1 MKELL
6 EQGIIG
12 DLKLIRTSQ
21 NSFASRYDWQTLLY
35 REGGAMRNNL
45 AHSIEQIMDLAS
57 NDELPKIHSKLAI
70 WNSVGDAEDYVH
82 ISIEY
87 ANGLLCELE
96 CNPADAYN
104 DSPLFYL
111 YSTRGTTKVFP
122 TRILV
127 KYYLD
132 GESPISVLDHKSLHS
147 GDGKPAY
154 CSYSIVWH
162 EEEITLHADI
172 WNAFGKITN
181 RFYHALYDHIFN
193 GGELFMKP
201 EHVKAQAAIMCEV
214 ERHNPLELKF
224 DKPE

>member
-21 NSFASRYDWQTLLY
+21 NSFARRYDWQTLLY

-122 TRILV
+122 YPCQIL
-127 KYYLD
+127 
-132 GESPISVLDHKSLHS
+132 
-147 GDGKPAY
+147 
-154 CSYSIVWH
+154 
-162 EEEITLHADI
+162 
-172 WNAFGKITN
+172 FG
-181 RFYHALYDHIFN
+181 R
-193 GGELFMKP
+193 
-201 EHVKAQAAIMCEV
+201 
-214 ERHNPLELKF
+214 
-224 DKPE
+224 

>member
-21 NSFASRYDWQTLLY
+21 NSFARRYDWQTLLY

-162 EEEITLHADI
+162 EE
-172 WNAFGKITN
+172 
-181 RFYHALYDHIFN
+181 
-193 GGELFMKP
+193 
-201 EHVKAQAAIMCEV
+201 
-214 ERHNPLELKF
+214 
-224 DKPE
+224 

>member
-21 NSFASRYDWQTLLY
+21 NSFARRYDWQTLLY

-96 CNPADAYN
+96 CTP
-104 DSPLFYL
+104 
-111 YSTRGTTKVFP
+111 P
-122 TRILV
+122 TRITTV
-127 KYYLD
+127 PYFICTVHAAQRKY
-132 GESPISVLDHKSLHS
+132 SPPVSLSNIIWTVRVPSRCWIISLCTAATASLLIAHTALSGMKKRLHS
-147 GDGKPAY
+147 TPIYGTLSVKSPT
-154 CSYSIVWH
+154 VF
-162 EEEITLHADI
+162 ITLCMTTYSTAE
-172 WNAFGKITN
+172 N
-181 RFYHALYDHIFN
+181 
-193 GGELFMKP
+193 
-201 EHVKAQAAIMCEV
+201 CS
-214 ERHNPLELKF
+214 
-224 DKPE
+224 

>member
-21 NSFASRYDWQTLLY
+21 NSFARRYDWQTLLY

-111 YSTRGTTKVFP
+111 YSTRGTTKVSLSNIIWTVRVP
-122 TRILV
+122 SRCWI
-127 KYYLD
+127 
-132 GESPISVLDHKSLHS
+132 ISLCTAATASLLIAHTALSDMKKRLHS
-147 GDGKPAY
+147 TPTCGTLSVKSPT
-154 CSYSIVWH
+154 VF
-162 EEEITLHADI
+162 ITLCMTTYLTAE
-172 WNAFGKITN
+172 N
-181 RFYHALYDHIFN
+181 
-193 GGELFMKP
+193 
-201 EHVKAQAAIMCEV
+201 CS
-214 ERHNPLELKF
+214 
-224 DKPE
+224 

>member
-1 MKELL
+1 MPPK
-6 EQGIIG
+6 
-12 DLKLIRTSQ
+12 RT
-21 NSFASRYDWQTLLY
+21 
-35 REGGAMRNNL
+35 
-45 AHSIEQIMDLAS
+45 HSIEQIMDLAS

-132 GESPISVLDHKSLHS
+132 GESPISVLDHKSLLIAHTALSDMKKRLHS
-147 GDGKPAY
+147 TPTCGTLSVKSPT
-154 CSYSIVWH
+154 VF
-162 EEEITLHADI
+162 ITLCMTTYSTAE
-172 WNAFGKITN
+172 N
-181 RFYHALYDHIFN
+181 
-193 GGELFMKP
+193 
-201 EHVKAQAAIMCEV
+201 CS
-214 ERHNPLELKF
+214 
-224 DKPE
+224 

>member
-21 NSFASRYDWQTLLY
+21 NSFARRYDWQTLLY
-35 REGGAMRNNL
+35 REGGTMRNNL

-96 CNPADAYN
+96 CNPTDAYN

-154 CSYSIVWH
+154 CSCSIV
-162 EEEITLHADI
+162 
-172 WNAFGKITN
+172 
-181 RFYHALYDHIFN
+181 
-193 GGELFMKP
+193 
-201 EHVKAQAAIMCEV
+201 
-214 ERHNPLELKF
+214 
-224 DKPE
+224 

>member
-21 NSFASRYDWQTLLY
+21 NSFARRYDWQTLLY

-96 CNPADAYN
+96 CTP
-104 DSPLFYL
+104 
-111 YSTRGTTKVFP
+111 P
-122 TRILV
+122 TRITTV
-127 KYYLD
+127 PYFICTVHAAQRKY
-132 GESPISVLDHKSLHS
+132 SPPVSLSNIIWTVRVPSRCWIISLCT
-147 GDGKPAY
+147 AATA
-154 CSYSIVWH
+154 
-162 EEEITLHADI
+162 EITLHADM

>member
-1 MKELL
+1 MC
-6 EQGIIG
+6 
-12 DLKLIRTSQ
+12 IRDS
-21 NSFASRYDWQTLLY
+21 
-35 REGGAMRNNL
+35 
-45 AHSIEQIMDLAS
+45 
-57 NDELPKIHSKLAI
+57 
-70 WNSVGDAEDYVH
+70 
-82 ISIEY
+82 